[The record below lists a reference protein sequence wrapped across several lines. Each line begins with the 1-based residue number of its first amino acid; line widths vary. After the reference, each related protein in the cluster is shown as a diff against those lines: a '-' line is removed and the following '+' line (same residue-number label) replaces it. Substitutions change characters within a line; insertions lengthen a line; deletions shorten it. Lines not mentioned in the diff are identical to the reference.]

1 MNDTSRYVIRARAA
15 GDFVLCETRYP
26 GESGL
31 PTHAHEYAC
40 LVVALEGTFRE
51 RTGAQSREVAPG
63 TVIARP
69 PGEPHSNRFLAEGA
83 RCLNVELPPRWT
95 ARSGAFSGGAFRIL
109 GRRLYG
115 ELLRGDE
122 LSALTVESLVLG
134 FFAEAGRDGRRERG
148 GVPRWLEQ
156 TRARLHDDPAAR
168 VTLCELA
175 ADADVHPVYLATT
188 FRRWFGQTV
197 ASYVRQLRIELACRQ
212 LASSDAPLA
221 DVALGAGF
229 ADQSH
234 FGRAFRRAMQ
244 VTPAAYRA
252 SVRTP

>member
-1 MNDTSRYVIRARAA
+1 MNDSLRYVVRARAA
-15 GDFVLCETRYP
+15 GDFVLSETRYP
-26 GESGL
+26 GESAL

-51 RTGAQSREVAPG
+51 RSEGKSREVAPG
-63 TVIARP
+63 TVIARTE
-69 PGEPHSNRFLAEGA
+69 GEPHSNRFSAEGA
-83 RCLNVELPPRWT
+83 RCLNVELPPHVPG
-95 ARSGAFSGGAFRIL
+95 RSGAFRGGAFRIL
-109 GRRLYG
+109 GRRLYR
-115 ELLRGDE
+115 ELLGGDD
-122 LSALTVESLVLG
+122 LSALAVESLVLG
-134 FFAEAGRDGRRERG
+134 LFAEAGREGRRERG
-148 GVPRWLEQ
+148 SVPRWLEQ
-156 TRARLHDDPAAR
+156 TKARLHDDPAAR
-168 VTLCELA
+168 LTLGELA
-175 ADADVHPVYLATT
+175 ADAGVHPVYLATA

-221 DVALGAGF
+221 DIALGAGF

-252 SVRTP
+252 ETRTP